1 MSTLF
6 CISYRRISINRFF
19 RIMQHLEFIFFDIN
33 QTQTGIKFMNF
44 HNMLMTHFSGLYVR
58 RKTFML
64 LHHFWEKVFLIRFSW
79 IFIWF
84 IMIIIQKE
92 FIRQISP
99 QNLLNYS
106 QYSLFIGRKYNYILP
121 SIKIMIMFCLNVVS
135 TFVCSECIF
144 TVSNKC
150 GIKY

>member
-1 MSTLF
+1 
-6 CISYRRISINRFF
+6 
-19 RIMQHLEFIFFDIN
+19 
-33 QTQTGIKFMNF
+33 
-44 HNMLMTHFSGLYVR
+44 
-58 RKTFML
+58 
-64 LHHFWEKVFLIRFSW
+64 
-79 IFIWF
+79 
-84 IMIIIQKE
+84 MIIIQKKFMRDYIFGFNVFTE
-92 FIRQISP
+92 ISP